1 MAILSIRVYP
11 DPVLRERA
19 AEVTD
24 FGVETQMFF
33 ENMIETMR
41 EADGVGLAAPQVGVS
56 KRILV
61 ASPAGK
67 KGTALVIVNPVLREG
82 IGTEIAQE
90 GCLSFPGLYAD
101 IVRFKKIRLEFQ
113 DRAGKPR
120 ETELRD
126 FFARVVQ
133 HELDHLNA
141 VLMIDR
147 IEFNKR
153 QEWAESFKKAPS
165 RPG

>member
-1 MAILSIRVYP
+1 MAILPIRVYP
-11 DPVLRERA
+11 DPVLREKA
-19 AEVTD
+19 AEMTD
-24 FGVETQMFF
+24 FGAETQFFF

-61 ASPAGK
+61 VSPSGK
-67 KGTALVIVNPVLREG
+67 KGEALVIVNPVLREG
-82 IGTEIAQE
+82 NGSEIAQE

-120 ETELRD
+120 DLELRD

-133 HELDHLNA
+133 HELDHLNG

-153 QEWAESFKKAPS
+153 QEWAASFKKAPS